1 MQALNDLNPMS
12 PQLCT
17 GFFTCATFSAG
28 HSRSLGAQRSE
39 ISRARHPM
47 RRTEKEAEAAQYAG
61 LTAPRFAETL
71 GKILQV

>member
-1 MQALNDLNPMS
+1 
-12 PQLCT
+12 
-17 GFFTCATFSAG
+17 
-28 HSRSLGAQRSE
+28 
-39 ISRARHPM
+39 M